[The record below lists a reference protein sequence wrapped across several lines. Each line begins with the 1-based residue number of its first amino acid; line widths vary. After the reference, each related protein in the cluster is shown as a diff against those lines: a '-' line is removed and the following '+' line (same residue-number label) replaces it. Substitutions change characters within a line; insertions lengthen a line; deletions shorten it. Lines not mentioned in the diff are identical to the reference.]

1 MIILLLFGFL
11 LLVSWMLIKDKL
23 SLVFLQLYLIWWGL
37 LLFVSTLNPYGLYPV
52 STKVYAILILSIFC
66 FSFGFI
72 TNRYIRTRYSDEGPV
87 LTQQVLLDKFDKL
100 SKSKLYLF
108 ALISF
113 SLFISRY
120 LLQYQ
125 KIIIL
130 YGTEE
135 ARNMRFFVGAVFSNS
150 AEIFFYNFFI
160 ESFSILVTIYLAFSL
175 VWLRF
180 NKAFY
185 LSILFI
191 YIYSSFGAGR
201 GIIIELGFYIS
212 FLFIV
217 KNKMIG
223 SANSID
229 SVMELKKLKS
239 QRLKVILVIL
249 PILLCL
255 YLFSIY
261 LSNYRSGVFEFTLDA
276 FIEGNNEFMSQIVV
290 YCVGS
295 FRALEYGINNIA
307 KEIGYTYG
315 SLSFGGIDEI
325 LGVTLNVL
333 GIKYE
338 YSNVIYGIKTS
349 TNFQIGFDQ
358 SFNALY
364 TNVFTQ
370 YLDFGLAGVIVFSFF
385 WGLVFNKVIVFFQR
399 TQTIYSL
406 FIVSFLFVAA
416 IMTALSWKLQAP
428 SSWIFLGALYL
439 LRNK

>member
-11 LLVSWMLIKDKL
+11 LLLSWMLIKDKL

-37 LLFVSTLNPYGLYPV
+37 LLFVSTLNPYGLYAV

-87 LTQQVLLDKFDKL
+87 LTQEVLLDKFDKL

-135 ARNMRFFVGAVFSNS
+135 ARNMRFFVGAVFSSS

-276 FIEGNNEFMSQIVV
+276 FIDGNNEFMSQIVV

-333 GIKYE
+333 GVKYE

-364 TNVFTQ
+364 TNVFSQ
-370 YLDFGLAGVIVFSFF
+370 YLDFGLAGVIVLSFF